1 MPRKKKSKSAA
12 PVEANG
18 KATNGEVK
26 VDGRKG
32 RKGKRG
38 PRLIPTSSAV
48 NKMMGVLSRLSPEGQ
63 FHALQACG
71 TACGLNDE

>member
-1 MPRKKKSKSAA
+1 MPRKKKSKSAVA
-12 PVEANG
+12 TSDNGHEVPV
-18 KATNGEVK
+18 T